1 MLHKLFVTIKKRYRS
16 PIDKALETFRKNRPI
31 SKSQEAEIKKHEKHW
46 VFTCVDSKMLL
57 LLKKHWVFHLF

>member
-31 SKSQEAEIKKHEKHW
+31 SKSQEAEIKKHEKIHQLRDKAQPIEPNHKIW
-46 VFTCVDSKMLL
+46 EDF
-57 LLKKHWVFHLF
+57 